1 MTIRDLIEPCCMRYL
16 IPALLT
22 VAATG
27 AAADPLTLSVLDAE
41 RQLASHAQ
49 HAALRSA
56 EPDTAERLDAQLKLL
71 ELYAADSKLPSPQRQ
86 KAEGVLRL
94 LQAVRAEPRTL
105 DGQPELP
112 HLTVAVGDAGRSCAE
127 AMPLDQGDARRV
139 PIAAGE
145 SLWFRVQL
153 PDAVNLGLS
162 TRGSGI
168 DAALTVHADCRTVD
182 QAAMAS
188 ADDNYGLQA
197 ELVVPAA
204 RQSYWV
210 VRYEN
215 LSPVGGDAVL
225 RASNSGILQ
234 GTVQTREGAP
244 LPGTQPR
251 INLFRRQSN
260 FWSYQGSHSASSGSF
275 SIPISQA
282 GSYAARTDLSGQSQ
296 FLDQAFDDVLCTSSS
311 FSLDGCN
318 GGNVTEIPHNGVETR
333 SIVFRLDRGIAITGV
348 VQNLSG
354 QPIPGASVELRT
366 DSGRIAKVTA
376 DLVGRYRIEGN
387 PPGTARLRA
396 AAAQHRSTMYD
407 NVPCPGFCSFPTGAT
422 PLPLT
427 LGTTAYADFRLP
439 AAPSLTVNVSLLNE
453 QLSNL
458 NSSLE
463 LSILRPNGSMVTTQ
477 SVSTWSAAITVS
489 DLAPGDYVLRL
500 MSANTVPRLY
510 PDVECESDC
519 ISELAQ
525 AARVTL
531 PDQPTTVVV
540 DFRTR
545 RYPMISGVV
554 RDAGTGLPA
563 SGPTQ
568 MELLRLGSSSQQTLS
583 LQTNGSYA
591 FRGVP
596 PGTYVLRAVSN
607 TLQST
612 VHAGYLCESPLLANC
627 NEFTPITV
635 TRSSPDQ
642 AIDFSLTPLGRLAV
656 TVNNAVSSNQAL
668 ALVSP
673 SGAIQREYF
682 FSSTGSGTTTISG
695 IGLGT
700 RLIGLRGP
708 SAVAQLFQG
717 IDCPA
722 GSGVDFANCPL
733 AQATPVLI
741 QSGQTGAVSFWQ
753 RGSNSRRVLVRGA
766 DTGAPLA
773 GITLDLWDSGW
784 SLVRSFT
791 TGPDGSAWISNP
803 FASAISGHFISTD
816 NRRGYLDQVHAG
828 IQCPNGPVY
837 TGLCSLTGATP
848 VILPAPDNNQPTI
861 EILLQRETPLFR
873 NGFEPSN

>member
-1 MTIRDLIEPCCMRYL
+1 MTFRDFPESRSVRLVF
-16 IPALLT
+16 PALLSLC
-22 VAATG
+22 AAN
-27 AAADPLTLSVLDAE
+27 AVADPFAINLLDAE
-41 RQLASHAQ
+41 RNLSAQ
-49 HAALRSA
+49 ARIAALRSV
-56 EPDTAERLDAQLKLL
+56 EPDTVARLDGQLKLL
-71 ELYAADSKLPSPQRQ
+71 ELRIADAGLPEAQRR
-86 KAEGVLRL
+86 KAESVLRL
-94 LQAVRAEPRTL
+94 LQAVREEPRTL

-112 HLTVAVGDAGRSCAE
+112 HLTVAVVDAGRSCAQ
-127 AMPLDQGDARRV
+127 ALPLEQGAARRV
-139 PIAAGE
+139 PIGAGE

-153 PDAVNLGLS
+153 PEAVNLGLS
-162 TRGSGI
+162 SRGSSV
-168 DAALTVHADCRTVD
+168 DAALSVHADCRTVD
-182 QAAMAS
+182 QTPIAT
-188 ADDNYGLQA
+188 ADDSYGLQA

-215 LSPVGGDAVL
+215 LSPVGGEAVL
-225 RASNSGILQ
+225 RATTSGILQ

-244 LPGTQPR
+244 LPGPQPMV
-251 INLFRRQSN
+251 NLFRRQNN
-260 FWSYQGSHSASSGSF
+260 FWSYQGAHSASSGSF

-282 GSYAARTDLSGQSQ
+282 GSYAARTERSGQSQ

-318 GGNVTEIPHNGVETR
+318 GGNVTEIPHNGAETR

-348 VQNLSG
+348 VRNLSG
-354 QPIPGASVELRT
+354 QPIPGAAVELRM
-366 DSGRIAKVTA
+366 DSGRIAKVTT
-376 DLVGRYRIEGN
+376 DFLGRYRIEGN

-396 AAAQHRSTMYD
+396 AAAQHRSIMYD
-407 NVPCPGFCSFPTGAT
+407 NVPCPGFCSFPSGAT

-439 AAPSLTVNVSLLNE
+439 AAPSLTVNVSLLND

-477 SVSTWSAAITVS
+477 YVSTWSPAITIS
-489 DLAPGDYVLRL
+489 DLAPGDYLLRL
-500 MSANTVPRLY
+500 MSPNTVPRLY

-525 AARVTL
+525 AVRVTL
-531 PDQPTTVVV
+531 PDQPTTVAV
-540 DFRTR
+540 DFRAR

-554 RDAGTGLPA
+554 REAGTGLPA
-563 SGPTQ
+563 PGPTQ

-612 VHAGYLCESPLLANC
+612 VHEGYLCESPLLANC

-635 TRSSPDQ
+635 TRSSPDR
-642 AIDFSLTPLGRLAV
+642 AIDFSLNPLGRLAV
-656 TVNNAVSSNQAL
+656 TVNNAVSSNQTL
-668 ALVSP
+668 ALVST

-682 FSSTGSGTTTISG
+682 FSSTGSGPTTVSG
-695 IGLGT
+695 VGLGL

-722 GSGVDFANCPL
+722 GSGFDFANCPL

-753 RGSNSRRVLVRGA
+753 RGSNARRVLVRGA

-773 GITLDLWDSGW
+773 GVTLDLWDSGW

-803 FASAISGHFISTD
+803 LASAVSGHFISTD

-828 IQCPNGPVY
+828 ISCPNGPAY
-837 TGLCSLTGATP
+837 TGQCSLTGATP
-848 VILPAPDNNQPTI
+848 VILPALDNNQPTI

-873 NGFEPSN
+873 NGFEPAN